1 MARLGKKR
9 ISRRTVEALK
19 VEKDTIFWDSEL
31 AGFGVRVHPTGR
43 KVYIAQT
50 RADGNAAKR
59 VTVGR
64 HGVITADEARRRA
77 ALIVSRIKAGE
88 EAIPEPMAAKPAG
101 GPTVGELAERWLEK
115 HVAVRCK
122 PNTESMYRLVVAK
135 YILPA
140 FGRRPA
146 LALGHREVTAFH
158 HSLSAKPVMANHVVD
173 TLSRIWNAAEDRGD
187 VPEASNPCRLVAKN
201 RERKRERFL
210 TDAEF
215 RRLGRVLDEAETCKG
230 VSTHAVAAIRLLLLT
245 GCRKGEILNLRWSEV
260 DLAANELRLP
270 DTKTGPRT
278 ISLSPEAA
286 SVLRR
291 IPRLPDN
298 PFVIPGKIRGKA
310 MRNLNDPWEIVCER
324 AGLEDMRLHDCRHSY
339 ASRALALGESLP
351 MIGRLLGHTQVET
364 TARYAHLAEDSVKES
379 AGRVAESIA
388 GDLLAGYLRAPGRAC
403 REWDRP
409 RLEQPGRCCLKSDR
423 NVL

>member
-1 MARLGKKR
+1 MARFRTKT

-43 KVYIAQT
+43 KVYIVQT
-50 RADGNAAKR
+50 RADGKAAKR

-64 HGVITADEARRRA
+64 HGVITPEEARRRA
-77 ALIVSRIKAGE
+77 ALIVARIKAGE
-88 EAIPEPMAAKPAG
+88 DPIPEPMAVKLAE
-101 GPTVGELAERWLEK
+101 GPTVGELAGHYLEK
-115 HVAVRCK
+115 HVTVRCK
-122 PNTESMYRLVVAK
+122 PKTESMYRLVVAK
-135 YILPA
+135 YILPEL
-140 FGRRPA
+140 GRRPA
-146 LALGHREVTAFH
+146 LAVDHKQVTELH
-158 HSLSAKPVMANHVVD
+158 HALSVKPVMANQVAD
-173 TLSRIWNAAEDRGD
+173 ILSRIYNAAEDRGD
-187 VPEASNPCRLVAKN
+187 IPEASNPCRLVVKN

-210 TDAEF
+210 TDEEF

-230 VSTHAVAAIRLLLLT
+230 VSVHAEAAIRLLLLT

-260 DLAANELRLP
+260 DLEANELRPP

-286 SVLRR
+286 RVLAA
-291 IPRLPDN
+291 IPRVDGN

-310 MRNLNDPWEIVCER
+310 MRNLNDPWDIVCER

-351 MIGRLLGHTQVET
+351 MIGKLLLT
-364 TARYAHLAEDSVKES
+364 THEPHPHGSPGENGV
-379 AGRVAESIA
+379 RVGFPMRWHEP
-388 GDLLAGYLRAPGRAC
+388 GDN
-403 REWDRP
+403 RENPLWPHFRRDGER
-409 RLEQPGRCCLKSDR
+409 R
-423 NVL
+423 

>member
-50 RADGNAAKR
+50 RADGKAAKR

-88 EAIPEPMAAKPAG
+88 EAIPEPMAAKLAG
-101 GPTVGELAERWLEK
+101 GPTVGELAERYLEK

-122 PNTESMYRLVVAK
+122 PKTESMYRLVVAK

-158 HSLSAKPVMANHVVD
+158 HSLSATPVMANHVVD

-210 TDAEF
+210 TDEEF

-286 SVLRR
+286 RVLSA
-291 IPRLPDN
+291 IPHVPGN

-310 MRNLNDPWEIVCER
+310 MRNLNDPWDIVCER
-324 AGLEDMRLHDCRHSY
+324 AGLTDMRLHDCRHSY

-388 GDLLAGYLRAPGRAC
+388 GDLLSRYAG
-403 REWDRP
+403 
-409 RLEQPGRCCLKSDR
+409 
-423 NVL
+423 

>member
-1 MARLGKKR
+1 M
-9 ISRRTVEALK
+9 
-19 VEKDTIFWDSEL
+19 
-31 AGFGVRVHPTGR
+31 
-43 KVYIAQT
+43 
-50 RADGNAAKR
+50 
-59 VTVGR
+59 
-64 HGVITADEARRRA
+64 
-77 ALIVSRIKAGE
+77 
-88 EAIPEPMAAKPAG
+88 
-101 GPTVGELAERWLEK
+101 
-115 HVAVRCK
+115 RCK
-122 PNTESMYRLVVAK
+122 PKTESMYRLIVAK

-146 LALGHREVTAFH
+146 LAVGHKEVTEFH
-158 HSLSAKPVMANHVVD
+158 HSLSAKPVMANHAVD
-173 TLSRIWNAAEDRGD
+173 ILSRIYNAAEDRGD
-187 VPEASNPCRLVAKN
+187 IPEAANPCRMVAKN

-210 TDAEF
+210 TDEEF

-230 VSTHAVAAIRLLLLT
+230 VSVHAVAAIRLLLLT

-260 DLAANELRLP
+260 DPEANELRIP

-286 SVLRR
+286 RVLAA
-291 IPRLPDN
+291 IPRVDGN

-364 TARYAHLAEDSVKES
+364 TARYAHLAQDSVKES
-379 AGRVAESIA
+379 AVRVADSIA
-388 GDLLAGYLRAPGRAC
+388 GDLLAGYQGSGRGVGSAHT
-403 REWDRP
+403 
-409 RLEQPGRCCLKSDR
+409 S
-423 NVL
+423 